1 MLPRKAIYLFHMF
14 FVAPLFIYLWYRGS
28 YQDKP
33 ISKDLLNI
41 VGLLGVVIFIYHG
54 YKLYNIMK

>member
-28 YQDKP
+28 YQGKP

>member
-1 MLPRKAIYLFHMF
+1 MLPRKAIYLVHMF

-28 YQDKP
+28 HQGKP

>member
-1 MLPRKAIYLFHMF
+1 MLPHKAIYLFHMF

-28 YQDKP
+28 YQGKP

>member
-1 MLPRKAIYLFHMF
+1 MLPHKAIYLFHMF

-28 YQDKP
+28 YQGKP

-54 YKLYNIMK
+54 YKLYKELN